1 MSLVTGPLPWRLK
14 LMHGFGAV
22 AFGVKDGGFSF
33 FLLPFYNLVLGV
45 DAGIVGAALA
55 TALVIDA
62 LVDPLIGHLCDRTY
76 TRWGR
81 RLPWLYI
88 APVPLAIAW
97 VLLWSPPF
105 TGVPSYWE
113 IVMLAV
119 GVRLLLSACEVPSI
133 SLVPEITA
141 DYVERTTLFRYRFLS
156 GWVGGLAMSV
166 LAFTVFL
173 PTPQS
178 QLEPGGYAIYGMV
191 GAAAM
196 LVSVIG
202 SALGQHRYV
211 ARLPETAPPRFA
223 LGHAFGEIFDAFRER
238 AFVIYAAGA
247 LAAYVSQG
255 VTLSITLYVIRYV
268 WQFSETAFKIYP
280 AALGLSVVIMF
291 LAVGPLHR
299 RFGKPL
305 SGAAAALAALAI
317 AGTPYVL
324 FLAGAWP
331 QTGSVLSTVLF
342 TGFSVAANTA
352 GVVAIISAT
361 SMVAEI
367 VEAFEERTGKRAEGT
382 FYAGNWLIQK
392 SATGGG
398 ILLTS
403 LIVQVIGLAPGTAQD
418 QVAPEVVANLA
429 LAYLLVTA
437 VLALTAAF
445 WLSRFPITRADHEA
459 RVAARIARE
468 RGPAGAPL
476 QSGTQAGAP

>member
-1 MSLVTGPLPWRLK
+1 MPQRQARMSLVTGPLPARLK

-55 TALVIDA
+55 TALIIDA
-62 LVDPLIGHLCDRTY
+62 LVDPLLGHLCDRTY

-113 IVMLAV
+113 IVALAV

-156 GWVGGLAMSV
+156 GWVGGLAMSI

-178 QLEPGGYAIYGMV
+178 QLQPHGYAVYGLV
-191 GAAAM
+191 GAAVM

-202 SALGQHRYV
+202 SALGQHAYV
-211 ARLPETAPPRFA
+211 ARLPDTAPPRFS
-223 LGHAFGEIFDAFRER
+223 LTRAFAEIFDAFRER
-238 AFVIYAAGA
+238 AFMIYAFGA
-247 LAAYVSQG
+247 LAAYISQG

-268 WQFSETAFKIYP
+268 WQFSETAFKLYP
-280 AALGLSVVIMF
+280 VALGLSVVAMF
-291 LAVGPLHR
+291 FLVGPLHR
-299 RFGKPL
+299 RFGKPA

-324 FLAGAWP
+324 LLAGLWP
-331 QTGSVLSTVLF
+331 QTGSVLSTSLF
-342 TGFSVAANTA
+342 IALTVIANTA
-352 GVVAIISAT
+352 GVTAIISAT

-367 VEAFEERTGKRAEGT
+367 VEAYEERTGKRAEGT

-418 QVAPEVVANLA
+418 KVAPDVVTNLA
-429 LAYLLVTA
+429 IAYLLVTA
-437 VLALTAAF
+437 VLTVTAAF
-445 WLSRFPITRADHEA
+445 WLIRFPITRADHEA

-468 RGPAGAPL
+468 RGPESVPL
-476 QSGTQAGAP
+476 P

>member
-1 MSLVTGPLPWRLK
+1 MSLVTGPLPARLK

-55 TALVIDA
+55 TALIIDA
-62 LVDPLIGHLCDRTY
+62 LVDPLLGHLCDRTY

-113 IVMLAV
+113 IVALAV

-156 GWVGGLAMSV
+156 GWVGGLAMSI

-178 QLEPGGYAIYGMV
+178 QLQPHGYAVYGLV
-191 GAAAM
+191 GAAVM

-202 SALGQHRYV
+202 SALGQHAYV
-211 ARLPETAPPRFA
+211 ARLPDTAPPRFS
-223 LGHAFGEIFDAFRER
+223 LTRAFAEIFDAFRER
-238 AFVIYAAGA
+238 AFMIYAFGA
-247 LAAYVSQG
+247 LAAYISQG

-268 WQFSETAFKIYP
+268 WQFSETAFKLYP
-280 AALGLSVVIMF
+280 VALGLSVVAMF
-291 LAVGPLHR
+291 FLVGPLHR
-299 RFGKPL
+299 RFGKPA

-324 FLAGAWP
+324 LLAGLWP
-331 QTGSVLSTVLF
+331 QTGSVLSTSLF
-342 TGFSVAANTA
+342 IALTVIANTA
-352 GVVAIISAT
+352 GVTAIISAT

-367 VEAFEERTGKRAEGT
+367 VEAYEERTGKRAEGT

-418 QVAPEVVANLA
+418 KVAPDVVTNLA
-429 LAYLLVTA
+429 IAYLLVTA
-437 VLALTAAF
+437 VLTVTAAF
-445 WLSRFPITRADHEA
+445 WLIRFPITRADHEA

-468 RGPAGAPL
+468 RGPESVPL
-476 QSGTQAGAP
+476 P

>member
-1 MSLVTGPLPWRLK
+1 MSMIAGPLPSRLK

-62 LVDPLIGHLCDRTY
+62 IADPLIGHLSDRTY

-81 RLPWLYI
+81 RLPWLYL
-88 APVPLAIAW
+88 APIPLAIAW
-97 VLLWSPPF
+97 AVLWSPPF
-105 TGVPSYWE
+105 TGVPTYGE
-113 IVMLAV
+113 ILMLAV

-133 SLVPEITA
+133 SLVPEITG

-156 GWVGGLAMSV
+156 GWVGGLTMSV

-173 PTPQS
+173 PTPES
-178 QLEPGGYAIYGMV
+178 QLQPDGYAVFGLV
-191 GAAAM
+191 GAVVII
-196 LVSVIG
+196 VSVTG

-211 ARLPETAPPRFA
+211 ARLPDQAPPPFSLRLAFA
-223 LGHAFGEIFDAFRER
+223 DIIDAFRER
-238 AFVIYAAGA
+238 AFVIFAFGA
-247 LAAYVSQG
+247 LAAYISQG

-268 WQFSETAFKIYP
+268 WQFSEFAFKLYP
-280 AALGLSVVIMF
+280 AVLGLSVIIMF
-291 LAVGPLHR
+291 VIVGPLHR
-299 RFGKPL
+299 RFGKPA
-305 SGAAAALAALAI
+305 SGAGGSLATLAI

-324 FLAGAWP
+324 FLTGLWP
-331 QTGSVLSTVLF
+331 QTGSALSTGLF
-342 TGFSVAANTA
+342 MGFMVAANTA

-382 FYAGNWLIQK
+382 FYAGNWLVQK

-403 LIVQVIGLAPGTAQD
+403 LIVESIGLAPGTAQD
-418 QVAPEVVANLA
+418 AVGADVVENLA
-429 LAYLLVTA
+429 LAYLAVSA
-437 VLALTAAF
+437 VLAITAAY
-445 WLSRFPITRADHEA
+445 WLARFPISQADHEA
-459 RVAARIARE
+459 RLIARTATAHAAQE
-468 RGPAGAPL
+468 TPAPHK
-476 QSGTQAGAP
+476 